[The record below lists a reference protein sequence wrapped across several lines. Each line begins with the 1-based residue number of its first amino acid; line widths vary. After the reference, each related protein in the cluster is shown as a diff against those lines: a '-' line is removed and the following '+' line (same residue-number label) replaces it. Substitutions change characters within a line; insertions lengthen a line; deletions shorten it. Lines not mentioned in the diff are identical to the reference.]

1 LEHEESGSAW
11 ASDTR
16 FHVNVGPVKVQGVE
30 ISWNEERIKK
40 TWYVEKRSRVWWLE
54 ATLVVG

>member
-1 LEHEESGSAW
+1 
-11 ASDTR
+11 
-16 FHVNVGPVKVQGVE
+16 VNVGPVKVQGVE